1 MLRCPPTRVAQ
12 VILAMMIAACEV
24 LGHSSVT
31 SLQIQSE
38 EQPVYTN
45 YKGVQIGMTAD
56 DVRKKLGEPSD
67 KSNSQDYYEFSPDE
81 TAQINYDASGL
92 LTAISVTYFKA
103 SDAPTA
109 RKILGVDV
117 EPQYNGNV
125 YRIIKY
131 PKAGYWVSYSRTEG
145 DPPVVT
151 VTMTKLDPNKPS

>member
-1 MLRCPPTRVAQ
+1 MLRCPPTRFAQ
-12 VILAMMIAACEV
+12 VILALMIAACEV
-24 LGHSSVT
+24 LAHSSVIT
-31 SLQIQSE
+31 LQTQSE

-45 YKGVQIGMTAD
+45 YKGVQIGMRAA

-81 TAQINYDASGL
+81 TAQVNYDAAGL
-92 LTAISVTYFKA
+92 MTAISVTYFKA
-103 SDAPTA
+103 SDAPTV
-109 RKILGVDV
+109 KKVLGVDV

-125 YRIIKY
+125 YRMIKY

-151 VTMTKLDPNKPS
+151 VTMTKIDPSQPG

>member
-1 MLRCPPTRVAQ
+1 MLRCPPKRFAQ
-12 VILAMMIAACEV
+12 VILTFMIAACEV
-24 LGHSSVT
+24 LAHSSVIFVQT
-31 SLQIQSE
+31 RSD

-45 YKGVQIGMTAD
+45 YKGVEIGMSAD

-67 KSNSQDYYEFSPDE
+67 QSNSQDYYEFSPDE
-81 TAQINYDASGL
+81 TAQVNYDASGL
-92 LTAISVTYFKA
+92 MTAISVTYFKA

-109 RKILGVDV
+109 KKILGIDV

-125 YRIIKY
+125 YRMIKY

-151 VTMTKLDPNKPS
+151 VTMSKLDPNKPS